1 MFYIPRQFRPITLS
15 ILQLLNSFFKMF
27 SAIVPAAGMSTR
39 LGRNKLLLPFKG
51 QPLIAHAVDTLMAS
65 KVDEIIVVLGH
76 EAEQV
81 RAAIGNKG
89 VRFVENPDYRLG
101 LSTSVRAGFAA
112 VPVQTTG
119 IMIYLADQPLL
130 KVGEVDFLI
139 GALAEAGKANKSI
152 VVPLFRGQRG
162 NPVIVKATYKA
173 SLLAITGET
182 GCRRLIKQNPDQVL
196 TVEMETDHVVRDIDT
211 IEAYDRLLAQESG

>member
-1 MFYIPRQFRPITLS
+1 
-15 ILQLLNSFFKMF
+15 MF

-76 EAEQV
+76 EADQV
-81 RAAIGNKG
+81 RAAIGNRG
-89 VRFVENPDYRLG
+89 VKFVENPDYRLG

-112 VPVQTTG
+112 VPVQRTG

-130 KVGEVDFLI
+130 DAGEVDFLI

-162 NPVIVKATYKA
+162 NPVILKATYKA
-173 SLLAITGET
+173 SLVAITGGT

-211 IEAYDRLLAQESG
+211 IEDYDRLVAQELG

>member
-1 MFYIPRQFRPITLS
+1 VALVSQISSHRSQVPDLMLS
-15 ILQLLNSFFKMF
+15 
-27 SAIVPAAGMSTR
+27 AVVPAAGMSTR

-65 KVDEIIVVLGH
+65 GVDEIIVVLGH
-76 EAEQV
+76 DADQV
-81 RAAIGNKG
+81 RGAIANKD

-112 VPVQTTG
+112 VPAQTTG

-130 KVGEVDFLI
+130 EVGEVDFLI
-139 GALAEAGKANKSI
+139 RALAEAGKANKSI
-152 VVPLFRGQRG
+152 VVPFFRGQRG

-173 SLLAITGET
+173 SLLAITGDT
-182 GCRRLIKQNPDQVL
+182 GCRRLIKENPDQVL
-196 TVEMETDHVVRDIDT
+196 TVEMESDHVVRDIDT
-211 IEAYDRLLAQESG
+211 IEAYDRLVAEA

>member
-1 MFYIPRQFRPITLS
+1 
-15 ILQLLNSFFKMF
+15 MF

-39 LGRNKLLLPFKG
+39 LGRNKLLLPFRG

-65 KVDEIIVVLGH
+65 EVDEIIVVLGH
-76 EAEQV
+76 EADQV
-81 RAAIGNKG
+81 REAIGNKG

-130 KVGEVDFLI
+130 EAGEVDFLI
-139 GALAEAGKANKSI
+139 RAFAQAGQANKSI
-152 VVPLFRGQRG
+152 VVPFFSGQRG
-162 NPVIVKATYKA
+162 NPVVIKATFKD
-173 SLLAITGET
+173 SLLAITGDT
-182 GCRRLIKQNPDQVL
+182 GCRRVIKQNPDQVL
-196 TVEMETDHVVRDIDT
+196 TVEMDTDHVIRDIDT
-211 IEAYDRLLAQESG
+211 IEAYDRLVGRASG

>member
-1 MFYIPRQFRPITLS
+1 ML
-15 ILQLLNSFFKMF
+15 

-51 QPLIAHAVDTLMAS
+51 QPLIAHAVNTLMAS
-65 KVDEIIVVLGH
+65 EVDEIIVVLGH
-76 EAEQV
+76 DADQV
-81 RAAIGNKG
+81 REAIANKG

-112 VPVQTTG
+112 VHVQTTS

-130 KVGEVDFLI
+130 EAGEVDFLI
-139 GALAEAGKANKSI
+139 RALAEAGKANKSI

-182 GCRRLIKQNPDQVL
+182 GCRRLIKENPDQVL
-196 TVEMETDHVVRDIDT
+196 AVEMESDHVVRDIDT
-211 IEAYDRLLAQESG
+211 IEAYDRLVAEESR

>member
-1 MFYIPRQFRPITLS
+1 
-15 ILQLLNSFFKMF
+15 MF

-51 QPLIAHAVDTLMAS
+51 RPLIAHAVDTLLAS
-65 KVDEIIVVLGH
+65 DVDEIIVVLGH
-76 EAEQV
+76 EADQV
-81 RAAIGNKG
+81 RGAIAGKG

-112 VPVQTTG
+112 VLGQTTG

-130 KVGEVDFLI
+130 EPGEVDFLI
-139 GALAEAGKANKSI
+139 YALAEAGKANKSI
-152 VVPLFRGQRG
+152 VVPFFRGQRG

-173 SLLAITGET
+173 SLLAINGDT
-182 GCRRLIKQNPDQVL
+182 GCRRVIKQNPDQVL

-211 IEAYDRLLAQESG
+211 IEAYDKLVGEASG

>member
-1 MFYIPRQFRPITLS
+1 ML
-15 ILQLLNSFFKMF
+15 

-51 QPLIAHAVDTLMAS
+51 QPLIAHAVDTLVAS
-65 KVDEIIVVLGH
+65 KVDEIIVVIGH
-76 EAEQV
+76 EADQV
-81 RAAIGNKG
+81 RTAIGNRR

-112 VPVQTTG
+112 VPVQATG

-130 KVGEVDFLI
+130 ETGEVNFLI
-139 GALAEAGKANKSI
+139 YALAEAGKANKSI

-162 NPVIVKATYKA
+162 NPVIVRATYKN

-182 GCRRLIKQNPDQVL
+182 GCRRLIKENPEQVL
-196 TVEMETDHVVRDIDT
+196 TVEMPTDHVVRDIDT
-211 IEAYDRLLAQESG
+211 MEAYDRLVAEAGDKE

>member
-1 MFYIPRQFRPITLS
+1 ML
-15 ILQLLNSFFKMF
+15 

-76 EAEQV
+76 EADQV
-81 RAAIGNKG
+81 GAAIGNKS

-101 LSTSVRAGFAA
+101 LSTSVHAGFAA
-112 VPVQTTG
+112 VPVQTTD

-130 KVGEVDFLI
+130 EPGEVNFLI
-139 GALAEAGKANKSI
+139 RTMVEAGKSNKSI

-196 TVEMETDHVVRDIDT
+196 MVEMETDHVVRDIDT
-211 IEAYDRLLAQESG
+211 IEAYDRLVAEESG

>member
-1 MFYIPRQFRPITLS
+1 ML
-15 ILQLLNSFFKMF
+15 

-51 QPLIAHAVDTLMAS
+51 QPLIARAVDTLMAS
-65 KVDEIIVVLGH
+65 EVDEIIVVLGH
-76 EAEQV
+76 EADQV
-81 RAAIGNKG
+81 REAIANKG

-112 VPVQTTG
+112 VPAQTTG

-130 KVGEVDFLI
+130 EAGEVDFLI
-139 GALAEAGKANKSI
+139 RALAEASKANKSI

-182 GCRRLIKQNPDQVL
+182 GCRRLIKENPEQVL
-196 TVEMETDHVVRDIDT
+196 TVEMESDHVVRDVDT
-211 IEAYDRLLAQESG
+211 IEAYNRLVAEESR

>member
-1 MFYIPRQFRPITLS
+1 ML
-15 ILQLLNSFFKMF
+15 

-39 LGRNKLLLPFKG
+39 LGRNKLLLSFKG

-65 KVDEIIVVLGH
+65 KVDDIIVVLGH
-76 EAEQV
+76 EADQV

-130 KVGEVDFLI
+130 EAGEVDFLI
-139 GALAEAGKANKSI
+139 RAWAEAGKSNKSI

-162 NPVIVKATYKA
+162 NPVMVKATYKA

-211 IEAYDRLLAQESG
+211 IEAYHRLISEASSERSSDEQQPR

>member
-1 MFYIPRQFRPITLS
+1 ML
-15 ILQLLNSFFKMF
+15 

-76 EAEQV
+76 EADQV
-81 RAAIGNKG
+81 RAAIGSKG

-112 VPVQTTG
+112 VSVQTTG
-119 IMIYLADQPLL
+119 IMIFLADQPLL
-130 KVGEVDFLI
+130 KAGEVDILI
-139 GALAEAGKANKSI
+139 GALAEAGEANKSI
-152 VVPLFRGQRG
+152 VLPLFRGQRG

-182 GCRRLIKQNPDQVL
+182 GCRRLIRQNPDQVL

-211 IEAYDRLLAQESG
+211 IEAYDRLVAEASG

>member
-1 MFYIPRQFRPITLS
+1 
-15 ILQLLNSFFKMF
+15 MF

-65 KVDEIIVVLGH
+65 EVDEIIVVLGH
-76 EAEQV
+76 EADQV
-81 RAAIGNKG
+81 RGAIAGKG

-130 KVGEVDFLI
+130 EAGEVDFLI
-139 GALAEAGKANKSI
+139 QAFAEAGNINKNI
-152 VVPLFRGQRG
+152 VVPFFRKTRALRRGVYYSEREIQRQWRIG
-162 NPVIVKATYKA
+162 
-173 SLLAITGET
+173 SAICTI
-182 GCRRLIKQNPDQVL
+182 RSQ
-196 TVEMETDHVVRDIDT
+196 ID
-211 IEAYDRLLAQESG
+211 

>member
-1 MFYIPRQFRPITLS
+1 ML
-15 ILQLLNSFFKMF
+15 

-65 KVDEIIVVLGH
+65 EVDEIIVVLGH
-76 EAEQV
+76 DADQV
-81 RAAIGNKG
+81 REAIANKG

-112 VPVQTTG
+112 VPAQTTG

-130 KVGEVDFLI
+130 EVGEVDFLI
-139 GALAEAGKANKSI
+139 RALAEASKANKSI
-152 VVPLFRGQRG
+152 VVPFSADKEGTR
-162 NPVIVKATYKA
+162 
-173 SLLAITGET
+173 S
-182 GCRRLIKQNPDQVL
+182 
-196 TVEMETDHVVRDIDT
+196 
-211 IEAYDRLLAQESG
+211 S

>member
-1 MFYIPRQFRPITLS
+1 ML
-15 ILQLLNSFFKMF
+15 

-76 EAEQV
+76 EGDQV
-81 RAAIGNKG
+81 RAAIENRG
-89 VRFVENPDYRLG
+89 VRFVENTDYRLG

-112 VPVQTTG
+112 VSVQTTG

-130 KVGEVDFLI
+130 EAGEVDFLI

-152 VVPLFRGQRG
+152 VVPFFRGQRG
-162 NPVIVKATYKA
+162 NPVIVEATYKA
-173 SLLAITGET
+173 SLLAITGDT
-182 GCRRLIKQNPDQVL
+182 GCRRLIKQNPGQVL
-196 TVEMETDHVVRDIDT
+196 TIEMETDHVVRDIDT
-211 IEAYDRLLAQESG
+211 IEAYDRMVAEA

>member
-173 SLLAITGET
+173 SLLAITGEA

>member
-1 MFYIPRQFRPITLS
+1 
-15 ILQLLNSFFKMF
+15 MF
-27 SAIVPAAGMSTR
+27 SVIVPAAGMSTR

-76 EAEQV
+76 EADQV

-89 VRFVENPDYRLG
+89 VRFVENSDYRLG

-130 KVGEVDFLI
+130 EAGEVDFLI
-139 GALAEAGKANKSI
+139 RAFVEAGKAKSI
-152 VVPLFRGQRG
+152 VVPFFRGQRG

-173 SLLAITGET
+173 SLLAITGDT
-182 GCRRLIKQNPDQVL
+182 GCRRLIKQSPDQVL

-211 IEAYDRLLAQESG
+211 IEAYERLIAEAPR

>member
-1 MFYIPRQFRPITLS
+1 ML
-15 ILQLLNSFFKMF
+15 

-51 QPLIAHAVDTLMAS
+51 QPLIVHAMDTLMAS

-81 RAAIGNKG
+81 RAAIGDKG
-89 VRFVENPDYRLG
+89 VRLVENPDYRLG

-112 VPVQTTG
+112 MSVQTTG

-130 KVGEVDFLI
+130 ESGEVDFLI
-139 GALAEAGKANKSI
+139 QALAEAGEANKSI

-173 SLLAITGET
+173 SLLAISGET
-182 GCRRLIKQNPDQVL
+182 GCRRLIKQNPDQIL

-211 IEAYDRLLAQESG
+211 MEAYERLVAEASR